1 MVDEKWKILIVNNRI
16 TLEILLDIRK
26 WLDEMTD
33 ELIKEELDADTAADT
48 PQE

>member
-1 MVDEKWKILIVNNRI
+1 MVDERWKILIVNNRI

-33 ELIKEELDADTAADT
+33 ELIKEKLNANSAVNTS
-48 PQE
+48 QE

>member
-33 ELIKEELDADTAADT
+33 ELIKEKLDAHTAADT